1 MPILTDIHLDRA
13 IIHSVSE
20 KQDNQPPLI
29 ELSAQ
34 SVIPN
39 NRELEKLIARI
50 NSAFAD
56 GSKSLKLSIKNSN
69 PNTTPQ
75 LCHRIIQDP
84 NNATTFDQS
93 STQLA
98 QNLADSFFTSNI
110 PGGLL
115 VLFLGTDIANRK
127 KFVLLIK
134 AEIHDGFLTTINNG
148 ITQLKYISS
157 IVLSKN
163 SKFYKFGLFLQN
175 NLDPVDDSDIN
186 DMYDSYVFDLQINPS
201 SKDAAAEYFYSKFMN
216 CDIQKNDTKLTKMF
230 YEKTKEFI
238 KRIDEDALRL
248 DADINLKSF
257 LRNENFVMID
267 IQEYSKQFI
276 PLPYQDL
283 FLEEMESEE
292 CFQRSFTKNTNLIK
306 TFLRRDI
313 LKFNNGVEV
322 RVPQDEEQLYEITE
336 QNLESTTMKIYGRF
350 LGAK

>member
-1 MPILTDIHLDRA
+1 MPILTEIHLDRA

-20 KQDNQPPLI
+20 KQGNQPPLI

-50 NSAFAD
+50 NNAFAD

-69 PNTTPQ
+69 PNTTPE
-75 LCHRIIQDP
+75 LCHRIILDH
-84 NNATTFDQS
+84 NNAKTFDQC

-134 AEIHDGFLTTINNG
+134 AEIHDGFLTTIHNG
-148 ITQLKYISS
+148 VTDLKYISS

-201 SKDAAAEYFYSKFMN
+201 SKDVAAEYFYSKFMN
-216 CDIQKNDTKLTKMF
+216 
-230 YEKTKEFI
+230 
-238 KRIDEDALRL
+238 
-248 DADINLKSF
+248 
-257 LRNENFVMID
+257 
-267 IQEYSKQFI
+267 
-276 PLPYQDL
+276 
-283 FLEEMESEE
+283 
-292 CFQRSFTKNTNLIK
+292 
-306 TFLRRDI
+306 
-313 LKFNNGVEV
+313 
-322 RVPQDEEQLYEITE
+322 
-336 QNLESTTMKIYGRF
+336 
-350 LGAK
+350 